1 MEEQGLRADRRVYAA
16 LIRAF
21 GQRGDVPSARGVFDE
36 MRRAFSPDVAN
47 LMRCVPASPAQRLT
61 RSPHP
66 IASPDRAL
74 MHSCRAVL
82 CL

>member
-21 GQRGDVPSARGVFDE
+21 GQRGDVPSALGVFDE

-47 LMRCVPASPAQRLT
+47 LMRCVPAPPAQRLT
-61 RSPHP
+61 RSPHLTVP
-66 IASPDRAL
+66 
-74 MHSCRAVL
+74 SCVRVVL